1 MNTPMK
7 TLLVPAI
14 LAAGLVAAAFSF
26 ASEKHDLD
34 DEHILDIDVA
44 ADLACLRRLQGAA
57 PIERPTF
64 AAGQCA

>member
-44 ADLACLRRLQGAA
+44 AAVNSVATAQARKPWAVSRK
-57 PIERPTF
+57 
-64 AAGQCA
+64 